1 MIAGSLLNRRTAVVV
16 GVLVAAGVAL
26 WLLPISLAALVPR
39 TLTSWLIVAGIVA
52 LILVWSR
59 LVVPRLTRNG
69 PLRVT
74 LRLLP
79 IVALLAVVLV
89 PATIDREVSEDLLEG
104 IPPAATP
111 TDDSAAPTGPVADGS
126 TTPPTSQ
133 APAEP
138 ERLSAGEIMGV
149 GHEAT
154 GQAVVYRSGGTTF
167 VRLEGIDIQGAVDVF
182 VWLVPEADQT
192 EPDGGVN
199 LGALKGT
206 RGDANYV
213 IPADVD
219 VGAYRTVL
227 LWCRAFTTPIAIATQ
242 T

>member
-1 MIAGSLLNRRTAVVV
+1 MIADRVLTRKNAVLL
-16 GVLVAAGVAL
+16 GVLVVAGVAL
-26 WLLPISLAALVPR
+26 WLLPVSLAALVPR
-39 TLTSWLIVAGIVA
+39 TPTSWLIVAGIVA
-52 LILVWSR
+52 IIAVWSR

-69 PLRVT
+69 PLRTT

-79 IVALLAVVLV
+79 VVALLAVVLV

-104 IPPAATP
+104 IPPAASTSTAPAGPSGDAGGTP
-111 TDDSAAPTGPVADGS
+111 AP
-126 TTPPTSQ
+126 PPTP

-149 GHEAT
+149 GHVAT
-154 GQAVVYRSGGTTF
+154 GQAVVYRSGGTAF

-182 VWLVPEADQT
+182 VWLVPEPDQT

-199 LGALKGT
+199 LGELKGT

-219 VGAYRTVL
+219 PSAYRTVL

-242 T
+242 A